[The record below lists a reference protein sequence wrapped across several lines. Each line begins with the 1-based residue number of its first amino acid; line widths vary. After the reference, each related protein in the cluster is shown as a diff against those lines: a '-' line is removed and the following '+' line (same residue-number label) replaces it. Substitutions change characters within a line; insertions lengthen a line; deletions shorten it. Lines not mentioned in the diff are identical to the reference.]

1 MKRETTKL
9 TQVHLQ
15 FITKPSPGEEEF
27 LIVWL
32 CLTFGGGTK
41 CDKSKDGEKDQRRE
55 FENET
60 EDILPT
66 PSGSMDRDEAQDK
79 PKGWDADSVC
89 NVCLPIELLLQKFYF
104 ESPLVEA
111 KHGKKPPS
119 ENSSKVASP
128 GKQEARTALE
138 KESHCEAGLE
148 VRSVEAEASHFF
160 KEQRIQSS

>member
-27 LIVWL
+27 QIVWL

-89 NVCLPIELLLQKFYF
+89 NVCLPIELLLQKFDF
-104 ESPLVEA
+104 ETPLVEA

-128 GKQEARTALE
+128 GKQEARPTLQE
-138 KESHCEAGLE
+138 ESHSEAGLE
-148 VRSVEAEASHFF
+148 VWPVEAEESQFF
-160 KEQRIQSS
+160 KEQRIHSS